1 VSGPNLTSE
10 LASSTLG
17 SEAKHSAK
25 MKKRNNFEIILLSFK
40 LKKAAEIF
48 LQKNEEMGLL

>member
-1 VSGPNLTSE
+1 MSGPNLTSE